1 MTTGWLFPHWRY
13 RKSMNKCSKGWCAN
27 FTTYLLEKAW
37 LSSHYLCSSTIFTLA
52 RMIWSEPLRT
62 LLQNLKITTFLVL
75 SKRHILYTYMS
86 SVSHEMED
94 MIIMVSCM
102 FIPLNLHGLEEKRA
116 RVKHENTREHP
127 EMGWVGAKHISQPV
141 ENAQWRK
148 TKQMQNSITVSK
160 GRTGKPQQ

>member
-13 RKSMNKCSKGWCAN
+13 WKSMNKCSKGWCAN

-37 LSSHYLCSSTIFTLA
+37 LSSHYPCSSTIFTLA
-52 RMIWSEPLRT
+52 RIIWSEPLW
-62 LLQNLKITTFLVL
+62 TFLKNKKTTCAVQTL
-75 SKRHILYTYMS
+75 SKRHILYVLCITRNGGYDN
-86 SVSHEMED
+86 HGE
-94 MIIMVSCM
+94 
-102 FIPLNLHGLEEKRA
+102 LHVHTFESTWLGRKKSEG
-116 RVKHENTREHP
+116 VKHENTREHP

>member
-13 RKSMNKCSKGWCAN
+13 WKSMNKCSKGWCAN

-37 LSSHYLCSSTIFTLA
+37 LSSHYPCSSTIFTLA
-52 RMIWSEPLRT
+52 RIIWSEPLRT
-62 LLQNLKITTFLVL
+62 LLQNLKISTFLVL

-116 RVKHENTREHP
+116 GGKTREHERTP
-127 EMGWVGAKHISQPV
+127 WDGLSGGKTHFSTSWKRTVEKNQTNAKQYYC
-141 ENAQWRK
+141 Q
-148 TKQMQNSITVSK
+148 
-160 GRTGKPQQ
+160 